1 MKKISV
7 AVLSLIVGIAIG
19 YIGAN
24 RMQNNEEAPQADV
37 NAEVKNEESAK
48 VADKGRDDSA
58 EVKARRPSR
67 REFARPQ
74 QNVDSENSDV
84 AVDGNTE
91 RPRRGGRNFDPREG
105 LERMRTEN
113 PEEYAA
119 RTNWMA
125 QVRDLRRQQV
135 VSKLEFLAEI
145 DTSTMS
151 SSEKETHMRLQNLIE
166 EREELQ
172 LRLEEGFASAETSGE
187 ERRAVLNQMREADRQ
202 IAELNVAERENLIK
216 KTAEAAGFSGEDVGQ
231 IAGTIMKVIEATE
244 NNPFGRGNRVDR
256 GWRGGRGGRR

>member
-1 MKKISV
+1 MKKIV
-7 AVLSLIVGIAIG
+7 CAAVPALIAGIAIG
-19 YIGAN
+19 FAGAKL
-24 RMQNNEEAPQADV
+24 MQNNVEEPQPDV
-37 NAEVKNEESAK
+37 EVKNEKKAK
-48 VADKGRDDSA
+48 VGDKGRDDSA
-58 EVKARRPSR
+58 EAKARRPSR
-67 REFARPQ
+67 REFARQ
-74 QNVDSENSDV
+74 QPNVDSENLEVVINEESS
-84 AVDGNTE
+84 E
-91 RPRRGGRNFDPREG
+91 RPRRGGRNFDPREV
-105 LERMRTEN
+105 ERMRTEN

-125 QVRDLRRQQV
+125 QVRDLRRRQV